1 MWAVDNLT
9 RPFMSASL
17 TIAAALRG
25 ATDTLRAA
33 NVADPQLIS
42 QSLLAEALGRDRTY
56 LIVNFQE
63 ALPAETVTRFEE
75 LIARRIAGEP
85 LQYII
90 GRQEFFGL
98 EFEVTPAV
106 LIPRPETELIVEE
119 ALHLAADIA
128 RPLIID
134 VGTGS
139 GCLAVALA
147 RELPQAKVVAIDIS
161 PAAIRV
167 ASRNAMKHG
176 LMSRIVFVVADLLS
190 AVAAAPLADLI
201 VSNPPYIGIEELPA
215 LQSEVRDW
223 EPHTAL
229 TDGADGLSV
238 YPRLFAEASARL
250 KPGGYLLCEMGYQQ
264 AESIAALVDE
274 EKWRAP
280 RLLADLQGIHRTIV
294 MQKKI

>member
-1 MWAVDNLT
+1 
-9 RPFMSASL
+9 MSDTL
-17 TIAAALRG
+17 TIAAALRS
-25 ATDTLRAA
+25 ATDKLRAA
-33 NVADPQLIS
+33 NVSDPQLIA

-63 ALPAETVTRFEE
+63 ALQAETITRFAE
-75 LIARRIAGEP
+75 LLARRVAGEP
-85 LQYII
+85 LQYIT

-119 ALHLAADIA
+119 AVHLAADIT

-139 GCLAVALA
+139 GCLAVVLA
-147 RELPQAKVVAIDIS
+147 RELPHAKVVAIDIS

-167 ASRNAMKHG
+167 ASRNALKHG
-176 LMSRIVFVVADLLS
+176 LAERIAFVVADLLG
-190 AVAAAPLADLI
+190 AVTAAPLADLI
-201 VSNPPYIGIEELPA
+201 VSNPPYIGIGELST
-215 LQSEVRDW
+215 LQPEVRNW

-229 TDGADGLSV
+229 TDGADGLSI
-238 YPRLFAEASARL
+238 YPRLFAEALARL

-264 AESIAALVDE
+264 AELITAIVDE
-274 EKWRAP
+274 EEWQTP
-280 RLLADLQGIHRTIV
+280 RLLADLQGIPRTVV
-294 MQKKI
+294 MQKK

>member
-1 MWAVDNLT
+1 MPDS
-9 RPFMSASL
+9 P

-25 ATDTLRAA
+25 ATDKLRAA
-33 NVADPQLIS
+33 NVSDPQLVA

-63 ALPAETVTRFEE
+63 ALPAETISRYDE
-75 LIARRIAGEP
+75 LIARRVAGEP
-85 LQYII
+85 LQYIT

-119 ALHLAADIA
+119 ALHLAAEIS

-139 GCLAVALA
+139 GCLAVVLA
-147 RELPQAKVVAIDIS
+147 REIPQARVLAIDIS
-161 PAAIRV
+161 PAAIGV
-167 ASRNAMKHG
+167 ASRNAAKHG
-176 LMSRIVFVVADLLS
+176 LAGRIAFVVADLLS
-190 AVAAAPLADLI
+190 AVAGAPLADLI
-201 VSNPPYIGIEELPA
+201 VSNPPYIGIEEMTT
-215 LQSEVRDW
+215 LQSEVRNW
-223 EPHTAL
+223 EPHMAL

-238 YPRLFAEASARL
+238 YPRLFAGAAARL
-250 KPGGYLLCEMGYQQ
+250 KPGGHLLCEMGYQQ

-274 EKWRAP
+274 EEWQLP
-280 RLLADLQGIHRTIV
+280 RLLTDLQGIPRTIV

>member
-1 MWAVDNLT
+1 
-9 RPFMSASL
+9 MSDSL

-25 ATDTLRAA
+25 ATDKLRAA
-33 NVADPQLIS
+33 NVSDPQLIA

-63 ALPAETVTRFEE
+63 ALKAETITRFDE

-85 LQYII
+85 LQYIT

-119 ALHLAADIA
+119 ALHLAADITQ
-128 RPLIID
+128 PLIID

-139 GCLAVALA
+139 GCLAVVLA
-147 RELPQAKVVAIDIS
+147 RELPQARVLAIDIS

-167 ASRNAMKHG
+167 ASRNAARHG
-176 LMSRIVFVVADLLS
+176 LADRIGFIVADLLG
-190 AVAAAPLADLI
+190 AVAASPLADLI
-201 VSNPPYIGIEELPA
+201 VSNPPYIGIEEMTT
-215 LQSEVRDW
+215 LQPEVRNW
-223 EPHTAL
+223 EPPTAL

-238 YPRLFAEASARL
+238 YPRLFAEAAARL
-250 KPGGYLLCEMGYQQ
+250 KPGGQLLCEMGYQQ
-264 AESIAALVDE
+264 AESIATIVDE
-274 EKWRAP
+274 VEWQTP
-280 RLLADLQGIHRTIV
+280 RLLADLQGIPRTIV
-294 MQKKI
+294 IQKK